1 MKYKPKENNVT
12 KLKQYLN
19 KIIQNGNINRQS
31 NKRHL

>member
-1 MKYKPKENNVT
+1 MKYKPKQNNIT

-19 KIIQNGNINRQS
+19 KIINNGNTNRNN